1 MKPKE
6 NHRSWLWRQGLL
18 LLLPVILLAAAGG
31 FLLQRDARLAQ
42 AEVRS
47 QMQFLAENLAAT
59 IQSDLVHECFLFS
72 NGNFE
77 WYTENRMTV
86 GLTDWAK
93 GTDVPKAVEE
103 VKRRR
108 ELCRQRYPAL
118 DFSALPRCQW
128 LSMATNGLLRD
139 PRPEETIPTPPEWL
153 ANLTPIQRQAWHR
166 LPQVLTPTRPSAI
179 SNEFQQFLEL
189 QPPPG
194 ARAAAEY
201 LLLFKQTSGLT
212 PAEAIGRWT
221 TFASHQSERSL
232 SESGMSLVQLAY
244 LESLRQ
250 CSKSTDVP
258 DTLLKAMGMSLLGRP
273 SLLETPLLRE
283 LDRLA
288 QSGNASWNAQC
299 QGLRVVCAMN
309 AKTRLV
315 LKAFAEQHPPSTWTQ
330 TMHWVKSPL
339 GEFLLTRLRE
349 GDQFTVRLYP
359 REYIHDALQY
369 TLRSAQ
375 LRLPDYAGIG
385 VEIANRTIDFA
396 APNAGATL
404 AQSPPVLGTSVVQPM
419 AMALTDPVKLTIY
432 LADPS
437 RLYATQKLRL
447 VGFALF
453 IAIAALVAIV
463 GLLHARRVFLRQ
475 MEISEMRAN
484 FVSSV
489 SHELRAPIASIRL
502 MAESLGRGH
511 IRDESR
517 RLEYCRLM
525 VQECSRLGTLIGNV
539 LDFARIDQGR
549 SQFEFEPTDLPA
561 LVRQTVAALEPYAAN
576 KRVCLVVNADATP
589 FNRLEHDVFLDG
601 RSVQQALV
609 NLIDNA
615 IKHSPPDTAVTIR
628 LDVLSGDP
636 PKVDSAS
643 KSNPSPSS
651 TPIPNPRIEL
661 SVSDQGPGIPREDH
675 ERIFQPFYRRGSEL
689 RRETAGI
696 GIGLSIVKH
705 ILEAHG
711 GRVRVQS
718 EPGQGSQFVLE
729 FPLSGSSSSRQTP
742 MKLTPLNPRTD

>member
-1 MKPKE
+1 MRPKE
-6 NHRSWLWRQGLL
+6 NDRSWLWRQGLL

-31 FLLQRDARLAQ
+31 FLLWRDVRLAQ

-59 IQSDLVHECFLFS
+59 IPAGLRHECMMLS
-72 NGNFE
+72 NANYE

-86 GLTDWAK
+86 GLTAWAR
-93 GTDVPKAVEE
+93 GTDISKAADE
-103 VKRRR
+103 VKTRRS
-108 ELCRQRYPAL
+108 LFRQRYPDA

-128 LSMATNGLLRD
+128 LSMATNGFPLD
-139 PRPEETIPTPPEWL
+139 PRPEETIPSPPEWL
-153 ANLTPIQRQAWHR
+153 ANLTPIQRQSWHR
-166 LPQVLTPTRPSAI
+166 LTQDLADTEPAAV
-179 SNEFQQFLEL
+179 SNAFQRFLEF

-194 ARAAAEY
+194 ARANAEY
-201 LLLFKQTSGLT
+201 LWLLHQTRGLT
-212 PAEAIGRWT
+212 PLEAIGRWT
-221 TFASHQSERSL
+221 TFAGQQSEDVL
-232 SESGMSLVQLAY
+232 TESGLSVAHLAY
-244 LESLRQ
+244 LEVMHR
-250 CSKSTDVP
+250 CSRPDDVP
-258 DTLLKAMGMSLLGRP
+258 DTLLKAIGMRLLIRP
-273 SLLETPLLRE
+273 SLLETPLMRE

-288 QSGNASWNAQC
+288 KLGNAPWNARYQA
-299 QGLRVVCAMN
+299 LRVVCSMD

-315 LKAFAEQHPPSTWTQ
+315 LKAFAEQHPASAWTQ

-339 GEFLLTRLRE
+339 GEFLLTRLLE
-349 GDQFTVRLYP
+349 GNEFTVRLYP

-375 LRLPDYAGIG
+375 LRLPDYAGVR
-385 VEIANRTIDFA
+385 VELANRTIDLA
-396 APNAGATL
+396 ARNAVAAL
-404 AQSPPVLGTSVVQPM
+404 APTPPVLGTSMVQPTSM
-419 AMALTDPVKLTIY
+419 GLTDPVKLTIY

-453 IAIAALVAIV
+453 IATAALVAIV

-576 KRVCLVVNADATP
+576 KRVHLVVNADATA

-601 RSVQQALV
+601 RAVQQALV

-615 IKHSPPDTAVTIR
+615 IKHSPPDAAVTIG
-628 LDVLSGDP
+628 LEVLAGNTP
-636 PKVDSAS
+636 NVGSAPTS
-643 KSNPSPSS
+643 KISPSDA
-651 TPIPNPRIEL
+651 PKLNPRIEL
-661 SVSDQGPGIPREDH
+661 SVADQGPGIPREDH

-718 EPGQGSQFVLE
+718 QPGQGSQFVME
-729 FPLSGSSSSRQTP
+729 FPWSVSLSSGHEP
-742 MKLTPLNPRTD
+742 MNPGHPNLPKD